1 MPNGKYISI
10 GNIKMEYDATN
21 KALKITNTTTNEV
34 ANLYT
39 SGGVSAYGVGTSSSS
54 GGGLNGSVKS
64 YSNALKLTSESLS
77 EIASAYSIK
86 ALDSRISSLEGG
98 SATAISVSGSGNAV
112 TSITKNGTTISVVK
126 GSTFLTS
133 HQSLDGYVNAISVS
147 GSGNAITSVS
157 KSGKGITFTKGAT
170 F

>member
-54 GGGLNGSVKS
+54 GGGLNGSVKA
-64 YSNALKLTSESLS
+64 YADAIRLTTE
-77 EIASAYSIK
+77 
-86 ALDSRISSLEGG
+86 
-98 SATAISVSGSGNAV
+98 
-112 TSITKNGTTISVVK
+112 
-126 GSTFLTS
+126 TFQRLLLHT
-133 HQSLDGYVNAISVS
+133 Q
-147 GSGNAITSVS
+147 
-157 KSGKGITFTKGAT
+157 
-170 F
+170 